1 MSKTE
6 TLEKPRPRR
15 TQSQNLPISEGP
27 TLDQEAEVFWA
38 PRDRGREE
46 SESVRE
52 SGSDSL
58 CRRVFQ
64 ELRSK
69 GGSGLLQAE

>member
-46 SESVRE
+46 S
-52 SGSDSL
+52 
-58 CRRVFQ
+58 
-64 ELRSK
+64 
-69 GGSGLLQAE
+69 